1 MVSVLTCV
9 AIHTY
14 SSRDMLN
21 TEKSIW
27 NCSQYDIYPIKKRP
41 KKILAQNITPAQKAP
56 WQTGSSM
63 GHIIL
68 CFLRISL
75 FSSKGKTKRICSV
88 YGTMRKMPLLKIL
101 LDIPEKKIGWNISSH
116 AVLQVIRGWPVTG
129 SKGCWF
135 KVSAVWDTICSSSE
149 KSMYTEGV
157 QEYRRF

>member
-1 MVSVLTCV
+1 
-9 AIHTY
+9 
-14 SSRDMLN
+14 MLN

-101 LDIPEKKIGWNISSH
+101 LDIPEKKNRLKHIF
-116 AVLQVIRGWPVTG
+116 T
-129 SKGCWF
+129 
-135 KVSAVWDTICSSSE
+135 CSSAGG
-149 KSMYTEGV
+149 KGLACHWLQRMLV
-157 QEYRRF
+157 QSVCCMGHVMFQLRKINVHRRSTGIQEILATAI